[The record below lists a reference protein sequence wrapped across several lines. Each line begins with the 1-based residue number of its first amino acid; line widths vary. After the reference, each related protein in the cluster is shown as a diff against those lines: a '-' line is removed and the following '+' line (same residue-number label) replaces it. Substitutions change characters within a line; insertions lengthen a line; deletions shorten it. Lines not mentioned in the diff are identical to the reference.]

1 MTDMCSP
8 PILITSPHPT
18 GTRPREWASR
28 AGVPLSTSEMAYL
41 LVSGKEAPAGG
52 TKSWSLSESF
62 SAKKQE
68 RKNLKKVS
76 FELHKIPK
84 HSAQVKFM

>member
-1 MTDMCSP
+1 MRDMCSP

-62 SAKKQE
+62 SARKTSTKKSE
-68 RKNLKKVS
+68 KGL
-76 FELHKIPK
+76 F
-84 HSAQVKFM
+84 